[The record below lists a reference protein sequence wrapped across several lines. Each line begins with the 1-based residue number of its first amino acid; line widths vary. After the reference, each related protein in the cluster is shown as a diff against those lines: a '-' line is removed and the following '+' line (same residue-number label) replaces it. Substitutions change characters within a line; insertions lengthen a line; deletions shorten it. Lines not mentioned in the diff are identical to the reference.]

1 MCKKESKGASEVL
14 VIYFFF
20 VKLVMGTQKFAPL
33 KFFVV
38 VQLLSHV

>member
-1 MCKKESKGASEVL
+1 MYKEESKGASEVL

-20 VKLVMGTQKFAPL
+20 VKLGMGTHKFAPL

-38 VQLLSHV
+38 VRLLSHV

>member
-1 MCKKESKGASEVL
+1 MYKEESKGASEVL

-20 VKLVMGTQKFAPL
+20 VKLVVGTQMFAPL

-38 VQLLSHV
+38 QLLSHV